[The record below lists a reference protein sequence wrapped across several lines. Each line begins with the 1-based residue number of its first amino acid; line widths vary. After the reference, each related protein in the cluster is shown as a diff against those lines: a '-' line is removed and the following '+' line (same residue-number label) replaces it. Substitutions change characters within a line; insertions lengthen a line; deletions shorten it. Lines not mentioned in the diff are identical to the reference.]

1 MEEINTPKSEPL
13 PINLATITDGQVEFF
28 QENGYIQIDGVLSP
42 DEVIDLR
49 SSVEEATGR
58 QQSFHRRHEQ
68 FDQYANLWT
77 IHEEVR
83 RHVLNPRMAEFARRL
98 SRSSRI
104 RIWSDQ
110 LLVKM
115 PGGRPSYWHQDVP
128 LWAMIESGALSCW
141 MALVDV
147 TASMGCMRFIP
158 GSHRWGRFAWKT
170 LPGDLLET
178 LDGLR
183 LLLPEDKH
191 SRLQPVEVPLK
202 AGSCTF
208 HDGLMMHYAGP
219 NLTDRARLGLVTHY
233 VPDGTTFSG
242 INSSFMTDAANLVAG
257 QPIEGDLFPVV
268 ASEGTD

>member
-1 MEEINTPKSEPL
+1 MFAS
-13 PINLATITDGQVEFF
+13 ITDEQVDFF
-28 QENGYIQIDGVLSP
+28 QENGYIQIDDVLSSS
-42 DEVIDLR
+42 EVVDLR
-49 SSVEEATGR
+49 KAVEEATGLP
-58 QQSFHRRHEQ
+58 QKFYLRHEQ

-77 IHEEVR
+77 IHEGVR
-83 RHVLNPRMAEFARRL
+83 RHVLSPRLADFARRL

-128 LWAMIESGALSCW
+128 LWAMIERGALSCW

-147 TASMGCMRFIP
+147 TVSMGCMQFIP
-158 GSHRWGRFAWKT
+158 RFAPLGT
-170 LPGDLLET
+170 LRLEDNCRARLLET

-183 LLLPEDKH
+183 LLVPEDKH
-191 SRLQPVEVPLK
+191 HCLQPVKVPLK

-219 NLTDRARLGLVTHY
+219 NRTDRPRLGLVTHY

-242 INSSFMTDAANLVAG
+242 INSSFMTDAAGLLAG

-268 ASEGTD
+268 ASGD

>member
-1 MEEINTPKSEPL
+1 MDRVTLE
-13 PINLATITDGQVEFF
+13 QVKFF
-28 QENGYIQIDGVLSP
+28 QENGYLQIDNVLSP
-42 DEVIDLR
+42 DEVSQLR
-49 SSVEEATGR
+49 ESVEEATELPQR
-58 QQSFHRRHEQ
+58 FHRRHEQ

-77 IHEEVR
+77 IHEGVR
-83 RHVLNPRMAEFARRL
+83 SHVLDPRLAELARRL
-98 SRSSRI
+98 SMSSRI

-115 PGGRPSYWHQDVP
+115 PAGRPSYWHQDVP
-128 LWAMIESGALSCW
+128 LWAMVERGALSCW

-147 TASMGCMRFIP
+147 SVNMGCMQFIP

-170 LPGDLLET
+170 LPTDLLET

-183 LLLPEDKH
+183 LLVPEDKH
-191 SRLQPVEVPLK
+191 HCLQPVEVPLK

-208 HDGLMMHYAGP
+208 HDGLMMHFAGP
-219 NLTDRARLGLVTHY
+219 NRTDRPRLGLVTHY

-242 INSSFMTDAANLVAG
+242 INSSFMTDAAGLLAG

-268 ASEGTD
+268 ASGD

>member
-1 MEEINTPKSEPL
+1 MDTSRSTAYFRRTKLSICAVRSRKRQDGSRAFTGATNSSISTP
-13 PINLATITDGQVEFF
+13 IFGQSTRKFAVT
-28 QENGYIQIDGVLSP
+28 S
-42 DEVIDLR
+42 
-49 SSVEEATGR
+49 
-58 QQSFHRRHEQ
+58 
-68 FDQYANLWT
+68 
-77 IHEEVR
+77 
-83 RHVLNPRMAEFARRL
+83 LNPRMAEFARRL

-147 TASMGCMRFIP
+147 TASMGCMQFIP

-219 NLTDRARLGLVTHY
+219 NLTAGLGWV
-233 VPDGTTFSG
+233 
-242 INSSFMTDAANLVAG
+242 
-257 QPIEGDLFPVV
+257 
-268 ASEGTD
+268 

>member
-1 MEEINTPKSEPL
+1 MRP
-13 PINLATITDGQVEFF
+13 ITDDQVNFF
-28 QENGYIQIDGVLSP
+28 QGNGYIQIDDVLSP
-42 DEVIDLR
+42 GEVSELR
-49 SSVEEATGR
+49 IAVEEAKGR
-58 QQSFHRRHEQ
+58 RQKFHMRHEQ

-77 IHEEVR
+77 IHEGVS
-83 RHVLNPRMAEFARRL
+83 RHVLSPKLGEIARRL

-128 LWAMIESGALSCW
+128 LWAMLERGALSCW

-147 TASMGCMRFIP
+147 TVSMGCMQFIP

-170 LPGDLLET
+170 LPSEMLEG

-183 LLLPEDKH
+183 LLLPRDKH
-191 SRLQPVEVPLK
+191 DLLRPVEVPLK

-219 NLTDRARLGLVTHY
+219 NLTNRPRLGLVTHY
-233 VPDGTTFSG
+233 VPDGTRFSG
-242 INSSFMTDAANLVAG
+242 INSSFMTDAAGLIAG

-268 ASEGTD
+268 ASEDTD